1 MLSRFIERALGGMTR
16 RRFRLYLVLVGLVV
30 AGSVGFTSVELVRT
44 PRTTAVVRG
53 RAVAERAGC
62 FACHGDG
69 GRGGVANPGAPTG
82 EVPPLT
88 VFAAATSY
96 VQSPAELREWVVSG
110 RPARVRGGR
119 PAGLLTMPAYGEHL
133 SAQEI
138 DDLVAWLAAAGGYDR
153 PPPGP
158 ATRGRALARELGCT
172 GCHGEDG
179 RGGIANPGS
188 FKGYIP
194 PWEGPDFALVVESE
208 AELREWILDGVSRR
222 FAGNP
227 AAQLFL
233 RRQAIH
239 MPAYR
244 GRVDRAGLDALVA
257 YIGGLGRAGRAAWQD
272 RWLDPAPPPALSRVE
287 EGRRLYRASG
297 CAACH
302 GLAGEGGL
310 ANRNAPGGVVP
321 ALDDMAEKLE
331 LVERAEA
338 EAVVAAIESG
348 ADIARAPL
356 AAIPDPDPVR
366 ERWRETAALIQ
377 HGAAVTAADPSRP
390 PPPMPMPAFAFRAH
404 PGPAG
409 GEARDIDSIL
419 AYLVTL
425 GRWEE

>member
-1 MLSRFIERALGGMTR
+1 MIARMIERGLRGMTR

-30 AGSVGFTSVELVRT
+30 AGSAGFTSVEFVRT
-44 PRTTAVVRG
+44 PRTTAAVRG

-62 FACHGDG
+62 FACHGEG

-88 VFAAATSY
+88 AFAAAISY
-96 VQSPAELREWVVSG
+96 VQSDGELREWVAAG
-110 RPARVRGGR
+110 RPARLAASR
-119 PAGLLTMPAYGEHL
+119 PSGLLVMPAYGDHL
-133 SAQEI
+133 SGQEI
-138 DDLVAWLAAAGGYDR
+138 DDLCAWLAVVGGHDR

-158 ATRGRALARELGCT
+158 AARGRALAGELGCT
-172 GCHGEDG
+172 GCHGEGG
-179 RGGIANPGS
+179 RGGAGNPGS

-222 FAGNP
+222 FADNP

-233 RRQAIH
+233 RRQAIQ

-244 GRVDRAGLDALVA
+244 GRIARGELDALVA
-257 YIGGLGRAGRAAWQD
+257 YIQSLRHPRRAQWQE
-272 RWLDPAPPPALSRVE
+272 RWLDAAPPEALSRVE
-287 EGRRLYRASG
+287 QGRRLYAISG

-302 GLAGEGGL
+302 GRAGEGGI

-321 ALDDMAEKLE
+321 ALDDLAEKLE

-338 EAVVAAIESG
+338 DVVIAAVESG
-348 ADIARAPL
+348 ADLATARL
-356 AAIPDPDPVR
+356 PDPARVSQ
-366 ERWRETAALIQ
+366 RWRETAALVA
-377 HGAAVTAADPSRP
+377 HGAAVAPADPRLP

-409 GEARDIDSIL
+409 AEARDIDSIL

-425 GRWEE
+425 YRWEE

>member
-1 MLSRFIERALGGMTR
+1 MVSRLIDRGLAGMTR

-30 AGSVGFTSVELVRT
+30 AGSAGFTSVELVRA

-69 GRGGVANPGAPTG
+69 GRGGVANPGAATG
-82 EVPPLT
+82 EIPPL
-88 VFAAATSY
+88 VAFASATSY
-96 VQSPAELREWVVSG
+96 VQEAGELREWVVRG
-110 RPARVRGGR
+110 RPPRLARAPRS
-119 PAGLLTMPAYGEHL
+119 GLITMPAYGDHL
-133 SAQEI
+133 SGQEI

-153 PPPGP
+153 PE
-158 ATRGRALARELGCT
+158 TRGGALARELGCT
-172 GCHGEDG
+172 GCHGEGG
-179 RGGIANPGS
+179 RGGVANPGS

-233 RRQAIH
+233 QRQAIQ

-244 GRVDRAGLDALVA
+244 GRIDRAQLEALVA
-257 YIGGLGRAGRAAWQD
+257 YIQGVGRPQRAGWQE
-272 RWLDPAPPPALSRVE
+272 RWLDAAPPPALSRVE
-287 EGRRLYRASG
+287 QGRRLYLASG

-302 GLAGEGGL
+302 GRAGEGGV
-310 ANRNAPGGVVP
+310 ANRNAPGGLVP
-321 ALDDMAEKLE
+321 ALDDLAEKLE

-338 EAVVAAIESG
+338 DAVVAAIESG
-348 ADIARAPL
+348 ADIASAPL
-356 AAIPDPDPVR
+356 AALPDPDRVR
-366 ERWRETAALIQ
+366 ERWRETALLVQ
-377 HGAAVTAADPSRP
+377 HGAAVAAADPRRP
-390 PPPMPMPAFAFRAH
+390 PPPMPMPAFRFRAH

-425 GRWEE
+425 TRWEE